1 MTASMAD
8 ERRDQLEQYLQNG
21 MYLEFLKQIYRDV
34 NVIHF
39 ICLLGGF

>member
-21 MYLEFLKQIYRDV
+21 MYLDFLKQIYQDV
-34 NVIHF
+34 KVTHF
-39 ICLLGGF
+39 ICLLSGF